1 MLYRGVCTILSCYI
15 NFVCDCNDGLY
26 DRGVSVCSSLVYV
39 CVCVC
44 VCVCLS
50 TMYTCM
56 CVCMFIAPSCVGL
69 SMTLVQCIQAW
80 LCAVGFIIIVLTQC
94 IHYVRKFIG
103 CMMDG
108 FLLFMQDVPSV
119 SQLH

>member
-1 MLYRGVCTILSCYI
+1 MLKPR
-15 NFVCDCNDGLY
+15 
-26 DRGVSVCSSLVYV
+26 V
-39 CVCVC
+39 CVCV
-44 VCVCLS
+44 S

-56 CVCMFIAPSCVGL
+56 RVCMFIAPSYVGL
-69 SMTLVQCIQAW
+69 SMSLVQCIHAW

-108 FLLFMQDVPSV
+108 FLLFMQDVLSV
-119 SQLH
+119 SQLC